1 MNRNLDERKLFGK
14 LTVLEPLGVTRRY
27 PKKHTIVFQGERP
40 QSVLIIKS
48 GIVKA
53 YGITADGDQRT
64 VTILGAGDVF
74 PTSWA
79 FGKTDTSIYYYET
92 LSDCLILS
100 VSKDDFMEVLENS
113 PELKEQMFQTFVF
126 HYIASTMHVYALEH
140 SHAEDKLIY
149 ILQYLTTRFG
159 EPEPDGTM
167 RIVLRLSHQ
176 DIAEMVGITRE
187 TAAVELHKM
196 RRKGYIN
203 YQRFTYYV
211 DVAKLQELKG
221 DEEVELA
228 L

>member
-14 LTVLEPLGVTRRY
+14 MTVLEPLSVTRRY
-27 PKKHTIVFQGERP
+27 PKKHTVIFQGEKP
-40 QSVLIIKS
+40 QSVYIIKS

-53 YGITADGDQRT
+53 YGITSDGDQRT

-74 PTSWA
+74 PTSWV
-79 FGKTDTSIYYYET
+79 FGKSDSSIYYYET

-100 VSKDDFMEVLENS
+100 IAREDYMEALTNY

-126 HYIASTMHVYALEH
+126 HYIATTMHVYALEH
-140 SHAEDKLIY
+140 SHAQDKLIY

-159 EPEPDGTM
+159 EHQSDGKV

-187 TAAVELHKM
+187 TAAVELHKL
-196 RRKGYIN
+196 RRKGYID

-211 DVAKLQELKG
+211 DVARLQKLKG
-221 DEEVELA
+221 DEDVELTI
-228 L
+228 